1 MECVENDKGVVGL
14 LLNYRE
20 SERTVRC
27 VDNLF
32 AQGVMHVVVVD
43 NSDDQGE
50 SHAFLRAAYAANSC
64 VSLLNGQNNLGF
76 AAGVNLG
83 VDWIRSN
90 IAACRY
96 VLLLNNDAV
105 MLEDGVSQLVAALE
119 KATGCVIAFPQI
131 DNNGK
136 IQGKTYA
143 HRLTGLLSS
152 RKLPGSFFHCSG
164 CCILVALS
172 RLSEK
177 LFDERFF
184 MYGEDMELG
193 WRMGERRMVF
203 VPKTLVFHEGS
214 VSSKMGSP
222 FYEKSLVIAHLK
234 LIDRIKKN
242 KVDLIVLWIAR
253 LTMLAC
259 RAVLRSLRFKSIIP
273 LRCFLSGSLTA
284 LK

>member
-1 MECVENDKGVVGL
+1 MECVESDMGVVGL

-32 AQGVMHVVVVD
+32 LQGVMHVVVVD
-43 NSDDQGE
+43 NSDDQGK
-50 SHAFLRAAYAANSC
+50 SYASLQATYAANPH
-64 VSLLNGQNNLGF
+64 VSLLNGQSNLGF

-83 VDWIRSN
+83 VDWIRAN

-105 MLEDGVSQLVAALE
+105 MLEDGVHQLVAALE
-119 KATGCVIAFPQI
+119 NATGCVIAFPLI
-131 DNNGK
+131 NNNGK

-152 RKLPGSFFHCSG
+152 RKLPGAFFHCSG
-164 CCILVALS
+164 CCILVALH

-193 WRMGERRMVF
+193 WRMGEARMVF
-203 VPKTLVFHEGS
+203 VPKILVFHEGS

-222 FYEKSLVIAHLK
+222 FYEQSLVVAHLK
-234 LIDRIKKN
+234 LIDKISKN
-242 KVDLIVLWIAR
+242 KFDFVVLWIAR
-253 LTMLAC
+253 VAMLAC
-259 RAVLRSLRFKSIIP
+259 RAIVRSVRFKSIIP
-273 LRCFLSGSLTA
+273 LRCFLSGLFVV
-284 LK
+284 LM